1 MAATPDG
8 GGYWLT
14 ASDAAMDTIG
24 DAGFFG
30 SVHSLHLAAPG
41 GRRPHR
47 ASQGPLVTAARNPAG
62 LAPVWHPRHARQAR
76 LQAKAS

>member
-14 ASDAAMDTIG
+14 ASDATIDNSG

-30 SVHSLHLAAPG
+30 SAHGLNLPWPG
-41 GRRPHR
+41 GRRPRR
-47 ASQGPLVTAARNPAG
+47 ASRGPLVTAARIPAC
-62 LAPVWHPRHARQAR
+62 LALAWHPRHARQAR
-76 LQAKAS
+76 L